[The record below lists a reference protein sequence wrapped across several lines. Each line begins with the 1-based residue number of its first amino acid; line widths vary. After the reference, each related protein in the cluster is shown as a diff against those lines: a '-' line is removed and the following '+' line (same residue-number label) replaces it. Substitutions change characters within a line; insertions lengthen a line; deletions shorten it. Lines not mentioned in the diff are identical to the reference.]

1 MDKYCDT
8 SKVTI
13 EKTTKDIVYDMVV
26 NKHYAGRWTGSKHI
40 YAIYYDMGEHSF
52 FDAKEKKLI
61 GCIIYGYPV
70 GRRTSSSIFEGIEY
84 EDKDVMELKR
94 LWIEDGYGNNI
105 ESYTISK
112 SIKLLKEDEDRAK
125 IIISYSDPA
134 ENHKGI
140 IYRASNFYYQGNDIG
155 HSPNYMFKLP
165 NEDKWITARTLTDRI
180 DGSVGIEK
188 VKKKIPD
195 IEIKVAEKK
204 HRYLYFLCNRG
215 EKKRLIKQL
224 KHPLVSYA

>member
-1 MDKYCDT
+1 MNNIYTDKVYVLYQNEEEKFRFT
-8 SKVTI
+8 KYI
-13 EKTTKDIVYDMVV
+13 ESTKIDINYQMVLSV
-26 NKHYAGRWTGSKHI
+26 
-40 YAIYYDMGEHSF
+40 
-52 FDAKEKKLI
+52 
-61 GCIIYGYPV
+61 
-70 GRRTSSSIFEGIEY
+70 EY

-180 DGSVGIEK
+180 DGSVGIEE